1 MISLPVIRI
10 FPRRIGQ
17 NAQHL
22 RALCQLR
29 GIEVVGV
36 TKVTLGD
43 PIVATEMLNAGMRI
57 LGESRLANVELL
69 RRSGINHHMV
79 LLRAPESIE
88 IPRAVELV
96 DTFLVSE
103 LGPMRVIQNAAEEKG
118 RRCSFVYMVDTG
130 DLREGV
136 YHKNALQELSKAA
149 KLAGDSLSGIGTN
162 LGCYGGVIA
171 TPEKFEILVR
181 IGREIEKK
189 TGQKIRIYSAGNTAS
204 LPLVEGKTVPEGVNQ
219 FRLGESIICGTDVTN
234 NRDVPGTRQDTFIMA
249 AEIIELKTK
258 PSVPEGLI
266 GQDAF
271 GRKPVFT
278 DKGKQLRAILNVG
291 EQDTYSGGMIPLD
304 QGAEVLH
311 ASSDHLIVDVSRCE
325 RSLKVGQTMEFRLSY
340 GALLRAMTSPFVEKV
355 YEHSS

>member
-1 MISLPVIRI
+1 VISLPVIRI
-10 FPRRIGQ
+10 FPARIGQ

-43 PIVATEMLNAGMRI
+43 PIIATEMLSAGIRI
-57 LGESRLANVELL
+57 LGESRLANVERL
-69 RRSGINHHMV
+69 RASGISHHMV
-79 LLRAPESIE
+79 LLRTPESRE
-88 IPRAVELV
+88 ISRAVKLV

-103 LGPMRVIQNAAEEKG
+103 LGPMRAIQEAAEETG
-118 RRCSFVYMVDTG
+118 RRCTFIYMVDTG

-136 YHKNALQELSKAA
+136 HYKNASKELTKAA
-149 KLAGDSLSGIGTN
+149 RLAGDSLSGIGTN
-162 LGCYGGVIA
+162 LGCYGGIIA
-171 TPEKFEILVR
+171 TPEKFEILLH
-181 IGREIEKK
+181 IGRKIEKK
-189 TGQKIRIYSAGNTAS
+189 TGQKIRVYSAGNTAS
-204 LPLVEGKTVPEGVNQ
+204 LPLVEEKTVPEGINQ

-234 NRDVPGTRQDTFIMA
+234 NRDVPGTRQDTFIMS

-271 GRKPVFT
+271 GRKPVFA

-291 EQDTYSGGMIPLD
+291 EQDIYSGGMIPLD
-304 QGAEVLH
+304 KGAEVLH
-311 ASSDHLIVDVSRCE
+311 ASSDHLIVDVSKCE
-325 RSLKVGQTMEFRLSY
+325 KTLKVGQTMEFRLSY

-355 YEHSS
+355 YEHTS